1 MDRRTFV
8 AFAGAALLPLSRD
21 LHAQG
26 QGPVRRIGF
35 LSGFARRDVDSLR
48 ALVQAELE
56 KLGWV
61 HGRNLVLLEI
71 RTSEG
76 RNERL
81 PALAAETIA
90 EAPDLILVQSAPATR
105 AAMEA
110 TKSIPIVM
118 IGVGNP
124 LEYGIVTNLA
134 RPEGNVTGSSYLADE
149 SILKLLQL
157 LKEAVPRLRSVALFV
172 NPSNEA
178 AAPMVRK
185 FRADAALHGL
195 RVQVVEVTRTGDFE
209 AAFGAIRSERTE
221 SLLLPPEPLIRGQ
234 RVAIAAFAKTH
245 GLVLAVVG
253 GSVYLPEAGLISYG
267 PTSAQYAE
275 LSARYVDRIL
285 KGARPGDLPVE
296 QPARF
301 ELAINLKTAQALG
314 LSIPE
319 ALLQRAD
326 LVIR

>member
-8 AFAGAALLPLSRD
+8 AIAGAALLPPFQD

-26 QGPVRRIGF
+26 QGPMRRIGF
-35 LSGFARRDVDSLR
+35 LSGFARRDVESLR
-48 ALVQAELE
+48 GLVQAELE
-56 KLGWV
+56 KLGWT
-61 HGRNLVLLEI
+61 HGRNLVLLEF

-81 PALAAETIA
+81 PALAAEMIA

-172 NPSNEA
+172 NPTNEA

-185 FRADAALHGL
+185 VRADAALHGL
-195 RVQVVEVTRTGDFE
+195 RVQVVEVPRAGDFE
-209 AAFGAIRSERTE
+209 AAFAAIRRERTE

-267 PTSAQYAE
+267 PTTAQYAE
-275 LSARYVDRIL
+275 LGARYVDRIR

-301 ELAINLKTAQALG
+301 ELAIDLKTAEALG
-314 LSIPE
+314 LAIP
-319 ALLQRAD
+319 ASLLQRAD
-326 LVIR
+326 RLIR